1 MVLMMIAP
9 LSDLKCF
16 LTDGFPIAELRVTDQ
31 PVPIPV
37 LMIGDEDESDASIW
51 SDCFTLLEEGVWNG
65 VPIYLKHFY

>member
-37 LMIGDEDESDASIW
+37 LIIGDEDYHDGDDDHDDRDDHDHDHDDQLISPSR
-51 SDCFTLLEEGVWNG
+51 SRS
-65 VPIYLKHFY
+65 